1 MAKKTKTNNID
12 QRKLFVII
20 MLLVA
25 FSAGFLVARAR
36 YKPQIKSTFEMVME
50 RENAI
55 DDLKSKVEEY
65 KEQLEEDRREF

>member
-65 KEQLEEDRREF
+65 KEKLEEDRREF